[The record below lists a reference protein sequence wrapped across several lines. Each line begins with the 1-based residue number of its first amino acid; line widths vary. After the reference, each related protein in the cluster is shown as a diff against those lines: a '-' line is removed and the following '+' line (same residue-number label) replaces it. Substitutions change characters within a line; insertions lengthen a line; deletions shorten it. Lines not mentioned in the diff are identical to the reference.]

1 MAQPIE
7 ESFLDQLLRTRYP
20 LAYYLSRQQ
29 QFVKFYSITQTI
41 AAPTP
46 EPSVVVINKRKVP
59 LPPPACFNV
68 PDTLDFNGTAHE
80 PDDEMDHSLEMEAT
94 ETNAYDETLLL
105 KSNNNRTNESICDLT
120 KFSPY
125 EQNSPLNTAI
135 QKGLNI
141 INKYN

>member
-68 PDTLDFNGTAHE
+68 PDTLDFNGTAR
-80 PDDEMDHSLEMEAT
+80 
-94 ETNAYDETLLL
+94 
-105 KSNNNRTNESICDLT
+105 NNNRTNESICDLT
-120 KFSPY
+120 SKINSSIIKRTSAIHLEFSPY
-125 EQNSPLNTAI
+125 ERNSPLNTAI

>member
-68 PDTLDFNGTAHE
+68 PDTLDFNGTAR
-80 PDDEMDHSLEMEAT
+80 
-94 ETNAYDETLLL
+94 
-105 KSNNNRTNESICDLT
+105 NNNRTNESICDLT
-120 KFSPY
+120 SKINSSIIKRTSAIHLEFSPY
-125 EQNSPLNTAI
+125 EQNSPLN
-135 QKGLNI
+135 
-141 INKYN
+141 

>member
-1 MAQPIE
+1 NDFVMAQPIE

-105 KSNNNRTNESICDLT
+105 KSMYKTL
-120 KFSPY
+120 F
-125 EQNSPLNTAI
+125 
-135 QKGLNI
+135 
-141 INKYN
+141 

>member
-68 PDTLDFNGTAHE
+68 PDTLDFNGTAR
-80 PDDEMDHSLEMEAT
+80 
-94 ETNAYDETLLL
+94 
-105 KSNNNRTNESICDLT
+105 NNNRTNESICDLT
-120 KFSPY
+120 SKINSSIIKRTSAIHLEFSPY

>member
-80 PDDEMDHSLEMEAT
+80 PDDEMDHS
-94 ETNAYDETLLL
+94 
-105 KSNNNRTNESICDLT
+105 NNNRTNESICDLT
-120 KFSPY
+120 SKINSSIIKRTSAIHLEFSPY
-125 EQNSPLNTAI
+125 ERNSPLNTAI